1 MPEMAEGFVSERG
14 MYALKDKVKCWE
26 CFECHEEE
34 CPVFKSKEL
43 NCWLI
48 PGTHCRNE
56 IQGKFLEKLEM
67 CIECEPFKANMDM
80 DTLEE
85 TLKVLNEQL
94 TEFRH
99 MVDERDREL
108 ENTSMEL
115 AVGLSEVFEALK
127 RIASG
132 DPEVRIPESSKLEL
146 MTKLKHMVNLTAEN
160 LGEIVGLSHEFA
172 IGLAEH
178 FDVLHRVSQGNLTA
192 RVSGGS
198 DVDLLEALTKVTNQ
212 MIESVSKEITERKRA
227 EKALRKAHNELEK
240 RVEERTAE
248 LVIANEKLRDEV
260 EERKWAEKALW
271 ASERQ
276 YRITLDSMGDAIHVV
291 DAELRFILIN
301 TTFEGWL
308 QGSGLN
314 TDVIGRTIFEAFPSL
329 PQKVR
334 NEYHKVFSSGK
345 TLVTE
350 EMTKLGSKEFM
361 TQTRKIPVYTNE
373 SVGQVVTVM
382 SDITERKSPK
392 RKITAWFKK
401 G

>member
-1 MPEMAEGFVSERG
+1 MS
-14 MYALKDKVKCWE
+14 ALKNKVKCWE
-26 CFECHEEE
+26 CFECNEME

-48 PGTHCRNE
+48 PETHCRNE
-56 IQGKFLEKLEM
+56 IQGKFFEKLEM

-80 DTLEE
+80 DALEE
-85 TLKVLNEQL
+85 TLNVLNEQL
-94 TEFRH
+94 TEFRQ

-108 ENTSMEL
+108 ESISMEL
-115 AVGLSEVFEALK
+115 ALGLSEVFEALK
-127 RIASG
+127 RISSG
-132 DPEVRIPESSKLEL
+132 DPEVRIPETSQLEL
-146 MTKLKHMVNLTAEN
+146 IGKLKDMVNRTAEN

-178 FDVLHRVSQGNLTA
+178 FDVLHRVSQGKLTA

-198 DVDLLEALTKVTNQ
+198 RVDLLEALTRVTNQ
-212 MIESVSKEITERKRA
+212 MIESVSREITERKRA
-227 EKALRKAHNELEK
+227 EKALRKAHGELEE

-260 EERKWAEKALW
+260 EERRWAEKALW

-301 TTFEGWL
+301 TTFERWL
-308 QGSGLN
+308 KDSGLD
-314 TDVIGRTIFEAFPSL
+314 TDVMGRTIFEAFPSL

-334 NEYHKVFSSGK
+334 NEYHKVLSSGK

-350 EMTKLGSKEFM
+350 EMTKLGGKEFM
-361 TQTRKIPVYTNE
+361 TRTRKIPVYTNG

-382 SDITERKSPK
+382 SDITQRKGSK
-392 RKITAWFKK
+392 KKIMPWFKK

>member
-1 MPEMAEGFVSERG
+1 MCAVTE
-14 MYALKDKVKCWE
+14 KVKCWE
-26 CFECHEEE
+26 YFQCDEKE

-56 IQGKFLEKLEM
+56 IQGKFLEKVEM
-67 CIECEPFKANMDM
+67 CLECEPFKANMDADSM
-80 DTLEE
+80 EE
-85 TLKVLNEQL
+85 TLKVLDEQL
-94 TEFRH
+94 TEFRR

-108 ENTSMEL
+108 ESTSMEL
-115 AVGLSEVFEALK
+115 ALGLSEVFEALK
-127 RIASG
+127 KISSG
-132 DPEVRIPESSKLEL
+132 DPEVRIPEASQLEL
-146 MTKLKHMVNLTAEN
+146 IAKLKHMVNRTAEN

-178 FDVLHRVSQGNLTA
+178 FDVLHRVSKGKLTA
-192 RVSGGS
+192 RVSGIS
-198 DVDLLEALTKVTNQ
+198 QVDLLESLKKVTNE
-212 MIESVSKEITERKRA
+212 MIESVSREISERKRA
-227 EKALRKAHNELEK
+227 EKALRKAHGELEK

-260 EERKWAEKALW
+260 EERRWAEKALW

-308 QGSGLN
+308 KESGLD

-334 NEYHKVFSSGK
+334 NEYHKVLSSGK

-350 EMTKLGSKEFM
+350 EMTKLGGKEFM
-361 TQTRKIPVYTNE
+361 TQTRKIPVYTNGN
-373 SVGQVVTVM
+373 VGQVVTVM
-382 SDITERKSPK
+382 SDITQQKGPK
-392 RKITAWFKK
+392 KKITAWFNKR
-401 G
+401 

>member
-1 MPEMAEGFVSERG
+1 
-14 MYALKDKVKCWE
+14 LKDKVKCWE
-26 CFECHEEE
+26 CFECNEQE
-34 CPVFKSKEL
+34 CPVLKSKEL

-80 DTLEE
+80 DSLEE

-94 TEFRH
+94 TEFRQ

-108 ENTSMEL
+108 ESTSMEL
-115 AVGLSEVFEALK
+115 ALGLSEVFEALK
-127 RIASG
+127 SIASG
-132 DPEVRIPESSKLEL
+132 DPEVRIPETSQLEL
-146 MTKLKHMVNLTAEN
+146 ISKLKHMVNLTAEN

-178 FDVLHRVSQGNLTA
+178 FDVLHRVSQGKLTA

-198 DVDLLEALTKVTNQ
+198 EVDLLEALTKVTNQ
-212 MIESVSKEITERKRA
+212 MIESVSTEITERKRA

-240 RVEERTAE
+240 RVEARTAE

-301 TTFEGWL
+301 TTFERWL
-308 QGSGLN
+308 QDSALN

-334 NEYHKVFSSGK
+334 SEYHKVLSSGK
-345 TLVTE
+345 TVVTE
-350 EMTKLGSKEFM
+350 EMTKLGGKEFM
-361 TQTRKIPVYTNE
+361 TRTRKVPVYTNGN
-373 SVGQVVTVM
+373 VGQVVTVI
-382 SDITERKSPK
+382 SDITERKGPK
-392 RKITAWFKK
+392 KKITAWFKK

>member
-1 MPEMAEGFVSERG
+1 
-14 MYALKDKVKCWE
+14 MYALNKKVKCWE
-26 CFECHEEE
+26 CFQCNEEE

-48 PGTHCRNE
+48 PETHCRNE
-56 IQGKFLEKLEM
+56 IQGKFFEKLEM

-80 DTLEE
+80 DALEE

-94 TEFRH
+94 TEFRQ

-108 ENTSMEL
+108 ESTSMEL
-115 AVGLSEVFEALK
+115 ALGLSEVFEALK
-127 RIASG
+127 KISSG
-132 DPEVRIPESSKLEL
+132 DPEVRMPETSQLEL
-146 MTKLKHMVNLTAEN
+146 IAKLKNMVNRTAEN

-178 FDVLHRVSQGNLTA
+178 FDVLHRVSQGKLTA

-198 DVDLLEALTKVTNQ
+198 KVDLLEALTRVTNQ
-212 MIESVSKEITERKRA
+212 MIESVSREITERKRA
-227 EKALRKAHNELEK
+227 EKALRKAHSQLEK

-248 LVIANEKLRDEV
+248 LVIANERLRDEV

-291 DAELRFILIN
+291 DAELRFVLIN

-308 QGSGLN
+308 KDSGLD

-334 NEYHKVFSSGK
+334 NEYHKVLSSGK

-350 EMTKLGSKEFM
+350 EMTKLGGKEFM
-361 TQTRKIPVYTNE
+361 TRTRKIPVYTNG

-382 SDITERKSPK
+382 SHITQPK
-392 RKITAWFKK
+392 NPKKKITAWFKK